1 MNRTVVQRSVA
12 IGGGVVLVVAGALA
26 LHAHAVDD
34 KEAKKPAAAKAALTV
49 VVTRPQRATLPLT
62 VRANGNIAAWISLYR
77 ALGGGWSE
85 ALDTRTA
92 ANGPQ
97 LGAAQ
102 R

>member
-1 MNRTVVQRSVA
+1 MNRALVQRGVA
-12 IGGGVVLVVAGALA
+12 IGGAIALVVAGALA
-26 LHAHAVDD
+26 LRANAVDD
-34 KEAKKPAAAKAALTV
+34 KDAKKPAAAKPALTV

-62 VRANGNIAAWISLYR
+62 VRANGNNAAWQ
-77 ALGGGWSE
+77 E
-85 ALDTRTA
+85 ASIGTE